1 MRQQK
6 EGFFSFKK
14 QIGNTAPTNDS
25 AVHSNHCG
33 NPTSQ
38 IEKIN
43 YIDANKNLMAQGFL
57 IDMDGVI
64 YGGDIMIAGA
74 DEFVARLLKEKI
86 PFTFMTNNSQRTP
99 LEVVRKL
106 KKLGIDAT
114 EKHVYTSAMATG
126 KFISSQRPNGSCYV
140 LGEGGLLTS
149 LHDSGLTLVETDP
162 DFVVLGEGRNFTLE
176 MVQKAVDMI
185 LAGAKFIT
193 TNRDPSPKKK
203 GWNNL
208 GIAATTAMIEEAT
221 GTKAFVVGKPGPVMM
236 RSARKFIGL
245 ETAETVV
252 IGDTMETDIR
262 GGVQMGYKTILVL
275 SGVSTRADLSH
286 FAFKA
291 DMIVESIKDIQLPL
305 KW

>member
-1 MRQQK
+1 
-6 EGFFSFKK
+6 
-14 QIGNTAPTNDS
+14 
-25 AVHSNHCG
+25 
-33 NPTSQ
+33 
-38 IEKIN
+38 
-43 YIDANKNLMAQGFL
+43 MAQGFL

-64 YGGDIMIAGA
+64 YGGDIMIPGA
-74 DEFVARLLKEKI
+74 DEFVARLMREKI

-106 KKLGIDAT
+106 KKLGIEVT

-126 KFISSQRPNGSCYV
+126 KFIASQRPNGSCYV

-149 LHDSGLTLVETDP
+149 LHDNGLTLVETDP

-245 ETAETVV
+245 ETADTVV

-275 SGVSTRADLSH
+275 SGVSTREDLRNY
-286 FAFKA
+286 AFKA

>member
-1 MRQQK
+1 MQNN
-6 EGFFSFKK
+6 
-14 QIGNTAPTNDS
+14 I
-25 AVHSNHCG
+25 
-33 NPTSQ
+33 
-38 IEKIN
+38 
-43 YIDANKNLMAQGFL
+43 LMAQGFL

-64 YGGDIMIAGA
+64 YGGDIMIPGA
-74 DEFVARLLKEKI
+74 DEFVARLMREKI

-106 KKLGIDAT
+106 KKLGIEVT

-126 KFISSQRPNGSCYV
+126 KFIASQRPNGSCYV

-149 LHDSGLTLVETDP
+149 LHDNGLTLVETDP

-245 ETAETVV
+245 ETADTVV

-275 SGVSTRADLSH
+275 SGVSTREDLRNY
-286 FAFKA
+286 AFKA
-291 DMIVESIKDIQLPL
+291 DMLVESIKDIQLPL

>member
-1 MRQQK
+1 
-6 EGFFSFKK
+6 
-14 QIGNTAPTNDS
+14 
-25 AVHSNHCG
+25 
-33 NPTSQ
+33 
-38 IEKIN
+38 
-43 YIDANKNLMAQGFL
+43 
-57 IDMDGVI
+57 MDGVI
-64 YGGDIMIAGA
+64 YGGDVMIAGA
-74 DEFVARLLKEKI
+74 DEFVARLIAEKI

-99 LEVVRKL
+99 LETVRKL
-106 KKLGIDAT
+106 KKVGIEVT

-126 KFISSQRPNGSCYV
+126 KFIASQRPNGSCYV

-149 LHDSGLTLVETDP
+149 LHDNGLTLVETDP

-185 LAGAKFIT
+185 LAGAKFIK

-245 ETAETVV
+245 ETADTVV
-252 IGDTMETDIR
+252 IGDTMATDIR

-275 SGVSTRADLSH
+275 SGVSTREDL
-286 FAFKA
+286 
-291 DMIVESIKDIQLPL
+291 IVESIKDIQLPL
-305 KW
+305 KF